1 MLTAQLIRGLFVLVS
16 GMAIATSGPVVH
28 AAEKFPS
35 QPVKLVVP
43 FSPGGSVDITGRSIS
58 ERLGEL
64 LKVPVVVENRPGV
77 AAVIGT
83 QSVVNAKPDG
93 YTLLVGSTSLSI
105 RPHLQPP
112 VSYDPNVDLL
122 PITLAANV
130 PHVLMVSPELGVKN
144 VADLIKLY
152 EKRKTPILYGDVGQ
166 GSLHYLAGELFKK
179 GTGVGITHISYKGT
193 SNMLTDLLGGH
204 VELASIELSVAGSYI
219 KSGRLIPIGL
229 SAMERDAEW
238 PDLPTIAEQGVK
250 GYEITSWFGFLAPA
264 GTPKPVIDT
273 LNAKMVEALADQRVK
288 ETYAKAGLTVVGSTV
303 EHFKDYLAAQ
313 DRKWSE
319 AIKSSE
325 QK

>member
-1 MLTAQLIRGLFVLVS
+1 MRLLVLMG
-16 GMAIATSGPVVH
+16 GMAIATSGLASQPI
-28 AAEKFPS
+28 ESFPS
-35 QPVKLVVP
+35 HPVKLVVP

-58 ERLGEL
+58 QRLGEL

-105 RPHLQPP
+105 RPHLDPP
-112 VSYDPNVDLL
+112 LPFNPNVDLM

-130 PHVLMVSPELGVKN
+130 SHVLMVSPELGVKN
-144 VADLIKLY
+144 VADLVKLY

-166 GSLHYLAGELFKK
+166 GSLHYLAGELFKR
-179 GTGVGITHISYKGT
+179 GTGIEITHISYKGT
-193 SNMLTDLLGGH
+193 SNMLTDLLGAH

-229 SAMERDAEW
+229 AAMERNAEW

-250 GYEITSWFGFLAPA
+250 DYEITSWFGFLAPA
-264 GTPKPVIDT
+264 GTPEPIVNV
-273 LNAKMVEALADQRVK
+273 LNAKMVEALADPQVK
-288 ETYAKAGLTVVGSTV
+288 EAYANAGLSVVGSTV
-303 EHFKDYLAAQ
+303 EYFKNYLAAQ
-313 DRKWSE
+313 DKKWGG
-319 AIKSSE
+319 AIKSSAR
-325 QK
+325 K